1 VDLPGGP
8 ELLLIAFI
16 VFVIVVLVRVIIRR

>member
-16 VFVIVVLVRVIIRR
+16 VIVIVILVRVIIRR